1 MLRTFKLWM
10 LIKREGFVF
19 FQMDFNRPDKVF
31 LVIIA
36 QLLNESEENR
46 INVDVFVLGRST
58 SLG

>member
-1 MLRTFKLWM
+1 MLRSFKLWM

>member
-1 MLRTFKLWM
+1 M